1 MSPILSYPGG
11 TIVVMRTDDFWAV
24 IDRATADRPGSPGEV
39 AKRAIAELAASDP
52 AEIVAWGR
60 HLDKVMVA
68 SGKEDLWAAA
78 YLINGGCSEDG
89 FDHFR
94 GWLIANGR
102 DVLARA
108 VREPD
113 SLAELPA
120 VRAAAMNGA
129 VFEAE
134 EVLAIAGEAYQQ
146 VTGSPLPDSDVPVTK
161 PDPAQLWDF
170 DDEEE
175 MARRLPRLAGLFL
188 APPE

>member
-1 MSPILSYPGG
+1 
-11 TIVVMRTDDFWAV
+11 MRTDDFWAV

-39 AKRAIAELAASDP
+39 TKRAVAELASRDP
-52 AEIVAWGR
+52 EEIVAWGR
-60 HLDKVMVA
+60 HLDKVMAA

-78 YLINGGCSEDG
+78 YLINGGCSDDG

-102 DVLARA
+102 EVLARA
-108 VREPD
+108 VRDPD
-113 SLAELPA
+113 SLADLPA
-120 VRAAAMNGA
+120 VRAAALNGA

-134 EVLAIAGEAYQQ
+134 EVLSVAADAHLQA
-146 VTGSPLPDSDVPVTK
+146 TGSPLPDSGVPVSR
-161 PDPAQLWDF
+161 PDPGQLWDF

-188 APPE
+188 EPPE

>member
-1 MSPILSYPGG
+1 
-11 TIVVMRTDDFWAV
+11 MRTDDFWAV

-39 AKRAIAELAASDP
+39 AKRAVAELATRDP
-52 AEIVAWGR
+52 EEIVAWGR
-60 HLDKVMVA
+60 HLDKVMAA

-102 DVLARA
+102 AVLANA

-134 EVLAIAGEAYQQ
+134 EVLSVAAEAYRQAA
-146 VTGSPLPDSDVPVTK
+146 GAELPLSGVPATK

-188 APPE
+188 EPPE

>member
-1 MSPILSYPGG
+1 
-11 TIVVMRTDDFWAV
+11 MRTDDFWAV

-39 AKRAIAELAASDP
+39 ATRAVAELATRDP

-60 HLDKVMVA
+60 HLDKVMAA

-120 VRAAAMNGA
+120 VRAAAHSGA

-134 EVLAIAGEAYQQ
+134 EVLTVADEAHRQA
-146 VTGSPLPDSDVPVTK
+146 TGSALPGSGVQGAR

-188 APPE
+188 EPPE